1 MNKTNTI
8 VAMSATA
15 LLLLGCV
22 SLNSG
27 AALAQ
32 ESYPSRLVKII
43 VPYDPGTGPDI
54 LARTLGQKLG
64 EKWNVPLIV
73 ENRPGASTN
82 IGTELAAKSPA
93 DGYTMLV
100 TANTFVL
107 NQSLF
112 KVLRYDPVKDFA
124 PVLPLALGRL
134 TLVTHPSLQ
143 ATSAGELIRLAK
155 ASPGKINYASPGNG
169 TPHHLAMELFKQ
181 TTGVDLMHIPYRT
194 TGGAVQDLLGGRIS
208 VMFLPI
214 HVALP
219 QIEGKKL
226 NVLAAGGTKRA
237 AATPQVPSLAEAIGV
252 ADIDVDIWYGL
263 YAPAG
268 TPQAIVTRFNSE
280 VNALLS
286 APDVR
291 EALARQGLSPTG
303 GTPEDLAV
311 VTKTDL
317 DRWAKVVRA
326 AKIQAD

>member
-1 MNKTNTI
+1 M
-8 VAMSATA
+8 
-15 LLLLGCV
+15 
-22 SLNSG
+22 
-27 AALAQ
+27 AQ
-32 ESYPSRLVKII
+32 ESYPSRLIKII

-82 IGTELAAKSPA
+82 IGTEVAAKSPA
-93 DGYTMLV
+93 DGYTMLI

-112 KVLRYDPVKDFA
+112 KILRYDPVKDFA

-134 TLVTHPSLQ
+134 ALVTHPSLKV
-143 ATSAGELIRLAK
+143 TSASELVSLAK

-194 TGGAVQDLLGGRIS
+194 TAGAVQDLLGGRIS

-219 QIEGKKL
+219 QIEAKSL

-237 AATPQVPSLAEAIGV
+237 AATPQVPSLAEVVGV

-268 TPQAIVTRFNSE
+268 TPPAIVTRLNGE
-280 VNALLS
+280 VNALLN
-286 APDVR
+286 APDVK